1 MGGRVGG
8 GPVRQGSAAP
18 DPHSASHIDDLG
30 FAGRKNP
37 C

>member
-1 MGGRVGG
+1 MEGRVGCR
-8 GPVRQGSAAP
+8 PVRHGLTQAEPRFEGL
-18 DPHSASHIDDLG
+18 IDDLG